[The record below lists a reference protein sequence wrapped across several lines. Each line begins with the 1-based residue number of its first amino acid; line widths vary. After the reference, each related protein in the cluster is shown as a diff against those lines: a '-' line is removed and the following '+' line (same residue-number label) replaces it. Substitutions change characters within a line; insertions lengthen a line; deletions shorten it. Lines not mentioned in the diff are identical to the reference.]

1 MNFDTRRCNFDTKC
15 NISIRKDA
23 LRYNFNI
30 RCQYKKIHYDTC
42 CNQSNN
48 TLEACQRS
56 IRFGHLS
63 KCNLIPLWRYQNF
76 FYKLQF
82 LEFHFKAFPIWLFYC
97 LWMFQHFY
105 LCFQRQFFINTINF
119 FRNKESREEEKL
131 LSLDTTFII
140 IQFSIKSLM
149 IRFNSMYD
157 INLSMSG

>member
-42 CNQSNN
+42 CNQSNT
-48 TLEACQRS
+48 TLEACQWS

-63 KCNLIPLWRYQNF
+63 KCNLIPLWRYQIF

-82 LEFHFKAFPIWLFYC
+82 LEFHFKAFPIWLFY
-97 LWMFQHFY
+97 M
-105 LCFQRQFFINTINF
+105 
-119 FRNKESREEEKL
+119 
-131 LSLDTTFII
+131 SLDILALLFM
-140 IQFSIKSLM
+140 FLALGFYKYHKFL
-149 IRFNSMYD
+149 
-157 INLSMSG
+157 